1 MKLRSIWQVLKDFG
15 RGLGSR
21 STDYIEFELREM
33 ENIFS
38 LLLVGSFVGIPSPPS
53 NISLKL
59 MPYIVREM
67 YVMDRRAGDMD
78 DVSGEIFGVLARE
91 GCCRK
96 GSFLLSWWQRRPPLG
111 FG

>member
-1 MKLRSIWQVLKDFG
+1 MKLQSIWQFLKDFG
-15 RGLGSR
+15 GGFRSR

-38 LLLVGSFVGIPSPPS
+38 LLLVGSFIGIPSPPS

-67 YVMDRRAGDMD
+67 YVMGRRAGDRD
-78 DVSGEIFGVLARE
+78 DISGEIFGLFA
-91 GCCRK
+91 
-96 GSFLLSWWQRRPPLG
+96 P
-111 FG
+111 